1 MNDDRFNLKT
11 QSHTDSKQN
20 TLHFSVSPYFSVNP
34 VALLLYKFYF
44 GHYVCTDTHGEG
56 RCPHKLIKVALFRYY
71 VANRIAWSTY
81 QSSQSLKILPQLDCF
96 CLHLLFCGRLGFD
109 KRNQY
114 EEMASTHIH
123 LIGACNKKIK
133 CPRHFCTCSVHL
145 TTPIRW
151 W

>member
-1 MNDDRFNLKT
+1 MIDLIWRHNPTQTQNKT
-11 QSHTDSKQN
+11 HY
-20 TLHFSVSPYFSVNP
+20 TLVFLPIFPWIQLHCYFISFIL
-34 VALLLYKFYF
+34 ATM
-44 GHYVCTDTHGEG
+44 CAQTHGEG